1 MFSEVLS
8 FYKTVG
14 GPTLSL
20 ALQVLRGWWWLIF
33 PFVMQKPFLFLW
45 RKWRTDHWI
54 ANVFNPV
61 VYEIKIPKDILKP
74 VRAME
79 DVLNSLHSV
88 IYQPADWWETWI
100 DGQFQTSISLE
111 ITSIEGEIHF
121 YIRFH
126 KGYLDGIKAS
136 IYSQYPDVEMAQVD
150 DYTKLVPQDIPNKD
164 WELWATDYILAR
176 NDCYPILTYKSF
188 EKEMEPVEEKI
199 VDPVASLLESMSRIG
214 PGEQF
219 WIQIAI
225 TPMAEDV
232 AGDWVKKSEA
242 KRDELAKRKSK
253 PSDGGKPIVL
263 GAMEALIT
271 GKTPEELNAAPK
283 EKETM
288 IPPEMRLTPGER
300 NVIEAIE
307 EKAAKPLF
315 KSAIRFIFL
324 GKRALFNKAK
334 LRLGFTFFGSFKTQN
349 LNLLVPMGKT
359 LTKIHKS
366 WFLPLNMMR
375 ARRIYLRERKIF
387 RNYLSRVPPFYPRPG
402 GDFVLNIE
410 EVASLYHFPS
420 WRVSPVPGLSRIE
433 ARKKPAPTLPME

>member
-271 GKTPEELNAAPK
+271 GKTPEELNAPPK

-300 NVIEAIE
+300 EVVAAIE
-307 EKAAKPLF
+307 NKASKLGF
-315 KSAIRFIFL
+315 EVFSRFIFL
-324 GKRALFNKAK
+324 GKRGSFNKGN
-334 LRLGFTFFGSFKTQN
+334 LRLPFIYFSSYVTNN
-349 LNLLVPMGKT
+349 LNALYPLGKT
-359 LTKIHKS
+359 ITKIKYS
-366 WFLPLNMMR
+366 WFLPLNR
-375 ARRIYLRERKIF
+375 LRDRRKYLRQRKLF
-387 RNYLSRVPPFYPRPG
+387 RNYINRLEPFFPRSDG
-402 GDFVLNIE
+402 TFILNTE
-410 EVASLYHFPS
+410 ELASLFHFPS
-420 WRVSPVPGLSRIE
+420 WGVSPVPGVSRV
-433 ARKKPAPTLPME
+433 RGKTKAPPVLPEE